1 MAATPTLPQSIGQAE
16 TALRALL
23 DSVLTKSGT
32 TFLQWVTL
40 SLIARNGSGVLQ
52 KDLVRQVAVARKVD
66 EPTVLAT
73 LDELIGLGFI
83 IAQPDDSARIEL
95 TGGW

>member
-1 MAATPTLPQSIGQAE
+1 
-16 TALRALL
+16 
-23 DSVLTKSGT
+23 
-32 TFLQWVTL
+32 VTL

-52 KDLVRQVAVARKVD
+52 KDLVRQVAVAHKVD

-73 LDELIGLGFI
+73 LDKLIGWGFI
-83 IAQPDDSARIEL
+83 IVQPDGAARMEL